1 MKISNRHIFRFC
13 QKFYEKPIWNIRK
26 DKENPPPCRQP
37 GRASGPGEGGGK
49 RVGVKGLTGVAR
61 KLRKHSTDTEGH
73 LWRYLRDRQIE
84 GFKFRRQQPVG
95 SYVVDFVNLE
105 KKVVIELDG
114 GQHALHPGDRIRDEW
129 LRGEEYR
136 VLRFWDNQVFSNLE
150 GVLENI
156 RDALLTPHPDPLPCL
171 RRSGFAQAGPRGEGR

>member
-1 MKISNRHIFRFC
+1 MILVKFIHILDIVKSSMKKRSGTYG
-13 QKFYEKPIWNIRK
+13 KT
-26 DKENPPPCRQP
+26 KETLPL
-37 GRASGPGEGGGK
+37 EGGGK

-61 KLRKHSTDTEGH
+61 RLRKHSTDTEGR

-129 LRGEEYR
+129 LRAEGYK

-150 GVLENI
+150 GVLEDI
-156 RDALLTPHPDPLPCL
+156 RSALLTPHPYPLPQ
-171 RRSGFAQAGPRGEGR
+171 GERGDNF